1 MKILVPCKRV
11 PDADQK
17 LTVHSDGKRIIT
29 EHLPHLLNPFDA
41 IAVEEALRMNLPQV
55 SLGAQVS
62 AIPFYEGAG
71 FQTYGDVFLDAG
83 IDHKMMKRVLG

>member
-11 PDADQK
+11 PDADQL

-41 IAVEEALRMNLPQV
+41 IAVEEALRIREEHDTGRKSWQSLSALQSARMN
-55 SLGAQVS
+55 S
-62 AIPFYEGAG
+62 ARHWRWGLTGHSGLMVP
-71 FQTYGDVFLDAG
+71 
-83 IDHKMMKRVLG
+83 